1 MRYKPGVLW
10 MDMHPSVDGPDFSKR
25 LDKVFQKFGV
35 AEAVIT
41 SGRDG
46 IHKTDSFHY
55 KGKAFDLRTWHV
67 LEALNEALREELG
80 PHYDVLLEKDHIH
93 IELSPLGLKNAL

>member
-1 MRYKPGVLW
+1 MRFKDGVVW
-10 MDMHPSVDGPDFSKR
+10 MDMHPSVDDPDLHKR

-46 IHKTDSFHY
+46 VHKEGSFHY
-55 KGKAFDLRTWHV
+55 QGKAFDLRTWHV
-67 LEALNEALREELG
+67 LEALNAALKEEFG

-93 IELSPLGLKNAL
+93 VEYDPKQ